1 MIPILKLNGEALT
14 EVVEEIKEERKSYVI
29 MEDNS
34 IKAKILEDDDVE
46 DYEGGEITEE
56 DKEAEEEEEFVKKII
71 IGIFQKVFQ
80 EERTEEIKIV
90 EETLVEEKTSSS
102 KG

>member
-1 MIPILKLNGEALT
+1 LIPILKLNGEALT

-90 EETLVEEKTSSS
+90 EETLVEQKTSSS

>member
-1 MIPILKLNGEALT
+1 LIPILKLNGEALT